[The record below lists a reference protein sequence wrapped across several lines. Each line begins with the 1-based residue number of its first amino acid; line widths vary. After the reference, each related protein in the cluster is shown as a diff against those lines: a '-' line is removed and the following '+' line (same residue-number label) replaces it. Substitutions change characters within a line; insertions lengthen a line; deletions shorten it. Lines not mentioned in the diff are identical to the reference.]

1 MLDQIFSCDIMNG
14 MKGEDTIDDGN
25 QSQEKVHQSFLNPK
39 SLDDSEL
46 VKPLYDEFHSFYG
59 NR

>member
-1 MLDQIFSCDIMNG
+1 MLDQIFSCDIM
-14 MKGEDTIDDGN
+14 KGDTIDDGT
-25 QSQEKVHQSFLNPK
+25 QEKVHQSFLNPK